1 MFLGQPQQ
9 YAGQGHN
16 RRNPSVNT
24 FSSVSSG
31 GERGTP
37 PPAAYRNSPPS
48 EADLR
53 RSISSRSNG
62 SIQPLSYVALLRKQ
76 KATVWC
82 DRAQPEDPYM
92 LAKQK
97 QAKMRALQTVGAN
110 SSPTGLSSAGRSST
124 GLSGAGGKVVGKIR
138 HHGKPAVVGYAPDSN
153 YVGVGGVPLRLS
165 ATEVEG
171 EDSDDDADPARS
183 SLHHRRTGSS
193 GRSSTAGSIGQ
204 SGRRGL
210 NYRTSHGSGLQM
222 TGGGSQNSN
231 RHWTGSNGQSTPE
244 RRSSLAGASSLEKRA
259 SDAASGSSSVGER
272 ADDVPDLD
280 PAAARLASNSLS
292 NSLMNATLTREKSV
306 KNPDELRRRGS
317 VDERTMTLTSGRLFI
332 ANPD

>member
-1 MFLGQPQQ
+1 MYLGQPQQ
-9 YAGQGHN
+9 HAGQGHN
-16 RRNPSVNT
+16 RRTPSVNT

-31 GERGTP
+31 GDRGP

-48 EADLR
+48 DADLR

-97 QAKMRALQTVGAN
+97 QAKMRALQTVGAG
-110 SSPTGLSSAGRSST
+110 SPTGISTAGRSST

-171 EDSDDDADPARS
+171 EDSDDDDPGRS

-210 NYRTSHGSGLQM
+210 NYRTSNGSGLQM

-231 RHWTGSNGQSTPE
+231 RHWADSNGQNTPE
-244 RRSSLAGASSLEKRA
+244 RRGSLAGASLEKRA
-259 SDAASGSSSVGER
+259 SDAASGSSSAGER
-272 ADDVPDLD
+272 ADDVPDMD
-280 PAAARLASNSLS
+280 SAAARLASNSLS

>member
-1 MFLGQPQQ
+1 MHVQQQQQQAMYLGQPQG
-9 YAGQGHN
+9 YGHQ
-16 RRNPSVNT
+16 RRTPSVNT
-24 FSSVSSG
+24 FSSVSSSG
-31 GERGTP
+31 AGERGPP

-48 EADLR
+48 ADLR
-53 RSISSRSNG
+53 RSTSSRSNG
-62 SIQPLSYVALLRKQ
+62 SVQPLSYVALLRKQ

-97 QAKMRALQTVGAN
+97 QAKMRALQNVGSGSGSGTMN
-110 SSPTGLSSAGRSST
+110 SNRTSTGLSS
-124 GLSGAGGKVVGKIR
+124 AGGKVVGKIR
-138 HHGKPAVVGYAPDSN
+138 HHGKPAVVGYSPDSN

-171 EDSDDDADPARS
+171 EDSDDDDMASQR
-183 SLHHRRTGSS
+183 LHHRRTGSS

-204 SGRRGL
+204 GRRGL
-210 NYRTSHGSGLQM
+210 NYRASTGSGLQM
-222 TGGGSQNSN
+222 TGGGSQNS
-231 RHWTGSNGQSTPE
+231 RRWTGSGGEDTPE
-244 RRSSLAGASSLEKRA
+244 RRGSLADTGSEKRPP
-259 SDAASGSSSVGER
+259 SDTASGSSSLGER
-272 ADDVPDLD
+272 ADDVPEMD
-280 PAAARLASNSLS
+280 PAAARLAS

>member
-1 MFLGQPQQ
+1 MYLGQQPQQ
-9 YAGQGHN
+9 QYGHS
-16 RRNPSVNT
+16 RRTPSVNT
-24 FSSVSSG
+24 FNSISSG
-31 GERGTP
+31 GGGDRGGH
-37 PPAAYRNSPPS
+37 PPAAYRNSPPD
-48 EADLR
+48 ADLR
-53 RSISSRSNG
+53 RSTSSRSNG
-62 SIQPLSYVALLRKQ
+62 SMQPLSYVALLRKQ

-97 QAKMRALQTVGAN
+97 QAKMRALQTVGSGTGAPAGPRT
-110 SSPTGLSSAGRSST
+110 STGLSSST
-124 GLSGAGGKVVGKIR
+124 GKVVGKIR
-138 HHGKPAVVGYAPDSN
+138 HHGKPAVVGYSPDSN

-171 EDSDDDADPARS
+171 EDSDDDDMARQ

-204 SGRRGL
+204 GRRVV
-210 NYRTSHGSGLQM
+210 NYRASTSSGLQM
-222 TGGGSQNSN
+222 TGGGSQNS
-231 RHWTGSNGQSTPE
+231 RRWTGSGGENTPE
-244 RRSSLAGASSLEKRA
+244 RRSSLAEGTMPLEKRA
-259 SDAASGSSSVGER
+259 SDAASASSSLGER
-272 ADDVPDLD
+272 ADEVPDMTS
-280 PAAARLASNSLS
+280 AAARLAS

>member
-1 MFLGQPQQ
+1 
-9 YAGQGHN
+9 
-16 RRNPSVNT
+16 
-24 FSSVSSG
+24 
-31 GERGTP
+31 
-37 PPAAYRNSPPS
+37 
-48 EADLR
+48 
-53 RSISSRSNG
+53 
-62 SIQPLSYVALLRKQ
+62 
-76 KATVWC
+76 
-82 DRAQPEDPYM
+82 M

-97 QAKMRALQTVGAN
+97 QAKMRALQSVGAASTT
-110 SSPTGLSSAGRSST
+110 SSSTAGRSST
-124 GLSGAGGKVVGKIR
+124 GLSSAGGKVVGKIR
-138 HHGKPAVVGYAPDSN
+138 HHSKPTVVGYSPDSN

-171 EDSDDDADPARS
+171 EDSDDDDMARS

-204 SGRRGL
+204 GRRGL
-210 NYRTSHGSGLQM
+210 NYRTSNGSGLHM

-231 RHWTGSNGQSTPE
+231 RRWTGTGSNGENTPE
-244 RRSSLAGASSLEKRA
+244 RRSSFAGGSSDKRA
-259 SDAASGSSSVGER
+259 SDAASRSSSAGER
-272 ADDVPDLD
+272 ADEVPDMD
-280 PAAARLASNSLS
+280 SAAARLASNSLS

>member
-1 MFLGQPQQ
+1 
-9 YAGQGHN
+9 
-16 RRNPSVNT
+16 
-24 FSSVSSG
+24 
-31 GERGTP
+31 
-37 PPAAYRNSPPS
+37 
-48 EADLR
+48 
-53 RSISSRSNG
+53 
-62 SIQPLSYVALLRKQ
+62 
-76 KATVWC
+76 
-82 DRAQPEDPYM
+82 M

-97 QAKMRALQTVGAN
+97 QAKMRALQTVGTN
-110 SSPTGLSSAGRSST
+110 STTGTSTTGRSST
-124 GLSGAGGKVVGKIR
+124 GLSSTGKVVGKIR
-138 HHGKPAVVGYAPDSN
+138 HHGKPGVVGYAPDNN

-171 EDSDDDADPARS
+171 EDSDDENDPGRS

-210 NYRTSHGSGLQM
+210 NYRTSNGSGLHM

-231 RHWTGSNGQSTPE
+231 RRWNGTGSNGDNTPE
-244 RRSSLAGASSLEKRA
+244 RRSSLARTPSDKRPSGAVSR
-259 SDAASGSSSVGER
+259 SSSAGER
-272 ADDVPDLD
+272 ADEVPDLD
-280 PAAARLASNSLS
+280 AAAARLASNSLT

-317 VDERTMTLTSGRLFI
+317 VDERTVTLTSGRLFI